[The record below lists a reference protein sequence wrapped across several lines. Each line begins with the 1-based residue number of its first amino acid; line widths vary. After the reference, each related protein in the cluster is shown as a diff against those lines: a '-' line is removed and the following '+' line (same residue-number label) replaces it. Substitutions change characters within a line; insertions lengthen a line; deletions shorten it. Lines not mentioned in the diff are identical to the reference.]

1 MIKETEIPEGY
12 LKTEVGIIP
21 CDWKVKK
28 LTEIG
33 TFKNGINKSG
43 EEFGFGYPFVNLMN
57 VFGKT
62 NITNNTQLE
71 LVNSNDIERKLYNLK
86 KGDVLFIRSSVKPQG
101 VGLTTLIKDDL
112 KNTVFSG
119 FIIRYRE
126 NGSLINAF
134 KEYCFYTHNF
144 RNNLIGR
151 STVSANTN
159 VNQDAL
165 KNLLIAFPESKSE
178 QTAIASALSDTDALI
193 ENLENLITKK
203 RNIKQGAMQEL
214 FTGEKRLAGFGKK
227 WEEKKLGE
235 LGKTYGGLSGKSK
248 IDFEDGNYPYIPF
261 LNILNNPVIDS
272 TYFDFVTLRPE
283 ENQHKA
289 QKDDLFFNGSSETPE
304 EVGMCSVLLDD
315 IPNLYLNSFCFGF
328 RLFKEL
334 ETNGLYLSYF
344 FRSNEGRKLI
354 YSLAQGATRYN
365 LSKNNFLKMILRI
378 PGPKEQSAIANFL
391 YDMDAEIEAIEQKL
405 YKYRMIKQGMMQI
418 LLTGKIRL
426 K

>member
-1 MIKETEIPEGY
+1 
-12 LKTEVGIIP
+12 
-21 CDWKVKK
+21 
-28 LTEIG
+28 
-33 TFKNGINKSG
+33 
-43 EEFGFGYPFVNLMN
+43 
-57 VFGKT
+57 
-62 NITNNTQLE
+62 
-71 LVNSNDIERKLYNLK
+71 
-86 KGDVLFIRSSVKPQG
+86 
-101 VGLTTLIKDDL
+101 
-112 KNTVFSG
+112 
-119 FIIRYRE
+119 
-126 NGSLINAF
+126 
-134 KEYCFYTHNF
+134 
-144 RNNLIGR
+144 
-151 STVSANTN
+151 
-159 VNQDAL
+159 
-165 KNLLIAFPESKSE
+165 
-178 QTAIASALSDTDALI
+178 
-193 ENLENLITKK
+193 
-203 RNIKQGAMQEL
+203 MQEL